1 MGARYP
7 VWSIPVFVKCRSC
20 RLAQDTGLFGF
31 YGESDEATLDSYFD
45 ELLFAVLSSEAE
57 TVS

>member
-1 MGARYP
+1 MDARYP
-7 VWSIPVFVKCRSC
+7 VWSIPVFVNCRSC
-20 RLAQDTGLFGF
+20 HLAQDTGLFGF